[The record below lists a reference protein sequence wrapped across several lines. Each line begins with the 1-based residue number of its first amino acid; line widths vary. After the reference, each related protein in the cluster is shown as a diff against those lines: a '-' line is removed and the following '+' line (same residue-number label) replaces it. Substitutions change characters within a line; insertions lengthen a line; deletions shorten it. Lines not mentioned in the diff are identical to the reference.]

1 MLRSSRTTTRE
12 QAGTADWTGRSKE
25 ASVVVGIEMFIVYG
39 VSFIAVAIVIW
50 LVFSLVWFVGG
61 RIGRATGASA
71 KVDHLLDTDGVTLP
85 DEERIKDDGGFREG
99 IGGL

>member
-1 MLRSSRTTTRE
+1 M
-12 QAGTADWTGRSKE
+12 
-25 ASVVVGIEMFIVYG
+25 VVGIQTFIVYG
-39 VSFIAVAIVIW
+39 ATFIAVAIAIW

-71 KVDHLLDTDGVTLP
+71 KVDHLLDTDGAALP

>member
-1 MLRSSRTTTRE
+1 V
-12 QAGTADWTGRSKE
+12 GRE
-25 ASVVVGIEMFIVYG
+25 ASVVVGVENFIVYG
-39 VSFIAVAIVIW
+39 VTFIVVAIVIW

-71 KVDHLLDTDGVTLP
+71 KLDHLLDTGGAALP

>member
-1 MLRSSRTTTRE
+1 M
-12 QAGTADWTGRSKE
+12 
-25 ASVVVGIEMFIVYG
+25 VVGIQTFIVYG
-39 VSFIAVAIVIW
+39 ATFIAVAIAIW
-50 LVFSLVWFVGG
+50 LVFSLVWFVGA

-71 KVDHLLDTDGVTLP
+71 KVDHLLDTDGAALP